1 MQTRASPSE
10 PLVVSVNEA
19 CRLMG
24 GIGRTKL
31 YELIKDGRLT
41 PIKLD
46 RRTLIR
52 VDCIRRLMGQA

>member
-1 MQTRASPSE
+1 MDPIA
-10 PLVVSVNEA
+10 VSVNEA
-19 CRLMG
+19 RRLLG

-31 YELIKDGRLT
+31 YELIKDGRLK

-52 VDCIRRLMGQA
+52 VDCIRRLTGQA